1 MYIYMYI
8 CLEQNNLNN
17 EERVPGSWVPG
28 SQGPKFQ
35 GLGPTFT
42 PYLDLLYLLMVKLDI
57 ISLWIVL

>member
-42 PYLDLLYLLMVKLDI
+42 PYVDLLYLLMVN
-57 ISLWIVL
+57 